1 MKQIT
6 VIDASSDIKNKL
18 PKEYRNMKV
27 RFFQYSLDAFYYKSD
42 DISILADCEYEGA
55 TIVILKSC
63 YTKRPLKSYST
74 VMTGVCLLYST
85 NVRMIKMN
93 NRKRELIEHLVRSVD
108 YTKERILYWERLRTR
123 ESYDIFV
130 RLNESDKENELVKV
144 EYKDD
149 IVKRIIDDYK
159 RSFKEYDKA
168 LDELLE
174 EK

>member
-1 MKQIT
+1 M
-6 VIDASSDIKNKL
+6 
-18 PKEYRNMKV
+18 
-27 RFFQYSLDAFYYKSD
+27 
-42 DISILADCEYEGA
+42 
-55 TIVILKSC
+55 
-63 YTKRPLKSYST
+63 
-74 VMTGVCLLYST
+74 
-85 NVRMIKMN
+85 
-93 NRKRELIEHLVRSVD
+93 
-108 YTKERILYWERLRTR
+108 R

-130 RLNESDKENELVKV
+130 RLNESDKENEPVKV

>member
-1 MKQIT
+1 M
-6 VIDASSDIKNKL
+6 
-18 PKEYRNMKV
+18 
-27 RFFQYSLDAFYYKSD
+27 
-42 DISILADCEYEGA
+42 
-55 TIVILKSC
+55 
-63 YTKRPLKSYST
+63 
-74 VMTGVCLLYST
+74 YST
-85 NVRMIKMN
+85 NVRMTKMN
-93 NRKRELIEHLVRSVD
+93 NRKRELIEHLVRSID

-159 RSFKEYDKA
+159 RSFQEYDKA

>member
-1 MKQIT
+1 
-6 VIDASSDIKNKL
+6 
-18 PKEYRNMKV
+18 
-27 RFFQYSLDAFYYKSD
+27 
-42 DISILADCEYEGA
+42 
-55 TIVILKSC
+55 
-63 YTKRPLKSYST
+63 
-74 VMTGVCLLYST
+74 
-85 NVRMIKMN
+85 MN
-93 NRKRELIEHLVRSVD
+93 NRKRELIEHLVRSID

-159 RSFKEYDKA
+159 RSLKEYDKA
-168 LDELLE
+168 LDEFLE

>member
-1 MKQIT
+1 
-6 VIDASSDIKNKL
+6 
-18 PKEYRNMKV
+18 
-27 RFFQYSLDAFYYKSD
+27 
-42 DISILADCEYEGA
+42 
-55 TIVILKSC
+55 
-63 YTKRPLKSYST
+63 
-74 VMTGVCLLYST
+74 
-85 NVRMIKMN
+85 MN
-93 NRKRELIEHLVRSVD
+93 NRKRELIEHLVRSID
-108 YTKERILYWERLRTR
+108 YTKERILYWGRLRTR

-130 RLNESDKENELVKV
+130 RLNESDEENELVKV

>member
-1 MKQIT
+1 
-6 VIDASSDIKNKL
+6 
-18 PKEYRNMKV
+18 
-27 RFFQYSLDAFYYKSD
+27 
-42 DISILADCEYEGA
+42 
-55 TIVILKSC
+55 
-63 YTKRPLKSYST
+63 
-74 VMTGVCLLYST
+74 
-85 NVRMIKMN
+85 MN
-93 NRKRELIEHLVRSVD
+93 NRKRELIEHLVRSID

-130 RLNESDKENELVKV
+130 RLNENDKENELVKV

-149 IVKRIIDDYK
+149 IDAFIDDYK

>member
-1 MKQIT
+1 
-6 VIDASSDIKNKL
+6 
-18 PKEYRNMKV
+18 
-27 RFFQYSLDAFYYKSD
+27 
-42 DISILADCEYEGA
+42 
-55 TIVILKSC
+55 
-63 YTKRPLKSYST
+63 
-74 VMTGVCLLYST
+74 
-85 NVRMIKMN
+85 MN
-93 NRKRELIEHLVRSVD
+93 NRKRELIEHLVRSID
-108 YTKERILYWERLRTR
+108 YTKEIILYWERLRTR

-130 RLNESDKENELVKV
+130 RLNESDEENELVKV

>member
-1 MKQIT
+1 
-6 VIDASSDIKNKL
+6 
-18 PKEYRNMKV
+18 
-27 RFFQYSLDAFYYKSD
+27 
-42 DISILADCEYEGA
+42 
-55 TIVILKSC
+55 
-63 YTKRPLKSYST
+63 
-74 VMTGVCLLYST
+74 
-85 NVRMIKMN
+85 MN
-93 NRKRELIEHLVRSVD
+93 NRKRELIEHLVRSID
-108 YTKERILYWERLRTR
+108 YAKERILYWERLRTR

-174 EK
+174 E

>member
-1 MKQIT
+1 
-6 VIDASSDIKNKL
+6 
-18 PKEYRNMKV
+18 
-27 RFFQYSLDAFYYKSD
+27 
-42 DISILADCEYEGA
+42 
-55 TIVILKSC
+55 
-63 YTKRPLKSYST
+63 
-74 VMTGVCLLYST
+74 
-85 NVRMIKMN
+85 MN
-93 NRKRELIEHLVRSVD
+93 NRKRELIEHLVRSID
-108 YTKERILYWERLRTR
+108 YAKERISYWERLRTR
-123 ESYDIFV
+123 ESHDIFV

>member
-1 MKQIT
+1 M
-6 VIDASSDIKNKL
+6 
-18 PKEYRNMKV
+18 
-27 RFFQYSLDAFYYKSD
+27 
-42 DISILADCEYEGA
+42 
-55 TIVILKSC
+55 
-63 YTKRPLKSYST
+63 
-74 VMTGVCLLYST
+74 YST
-85 NVRMIKMN
+85 NVRMTKMN
-93 NRKRELIEHLVRSVD
+93 NRKRELIEHLVRSID
-108 YTKERILYWERLRTR
+108 YTKERILYRERLRTR

-130 RLNESDKENELVKV
+130 RLNESDEENELVKV

>member
-1 MKQIT
+1 
-6 VIDASSDIKNKL
+6 
-18 PKEYRNMKV
+18 
-27 RFFQYSLDAFYYKSD
+27 
-42 DISILADCEYEGA
+42 
-55 TIVILKSC
+55 
-63 YTKRPLKSYST
+63 
-74 VMTGVCLLYST
+74 
-85 NVRMIKMN
+85 MN
-93 NRKRELIEHLVRSVD
+93 NRKRELIEHLVRSID
-108 YTKERILYWERLRTR
+108 YTKERILCWERLRTR

>member
-1 MKQIT
+1 
-6 VIDASSDIKNKL
+6 
-18 PKEYRNMKV
+18 
-27 RFFQYSLDAFYYKSD
+27 
-42 DISILADCEYEGA
+42 
-55 TIVILKSC
+55 
-63 YTKRPLKSYST
+63 
-74 VMTGVCLLYST
+74 
-85 NVRMIKMN
+85 MN
-93 NRKRELIEHLVRSVD
+93 NRKRELIEHLVRSID
-108 YTKERILYWERLRTR
+108 YTKERISYWKRLRTR

-130 RLNESDKENELVKV
+130 RLNESDNENELVKV

>member
-1 MKQIT
+1 M
-6 VIDASSDIKNKL
+6 
-18 PKEYRNMKV
+18 
-27 RFFQYSLDAFYYKSD
+27 
-42 DISILADCEYEGA
+42 
-55 TIVILKSC
+55 
-63 YTKRPLKSYST
+63 
-74 VMTGVCLLYST
+74 YST
-85 NVRMIKMN
+85 NVRMTKMN
-93 NRKRELIEHLVRSVD
+93 NRKRELIEHLVRSID
-108 YTKERILYWERLRTR
+108 YIKERILYWERLRTR

>member
-1 MKQIT
+1 
-6 VIDASSDIKNKL
+6 
-18 PKEYRNMKV
+18 
-27 RFFQYSLDAFYYKSD
+27 
-42 DISILADCEYEGA
+42 
-55 TIVILKSC
+55 
-63 YTKRPLKSYST
+63 
-74 VMTGVCLLYST
+74 
-85 NVRMIKMN
+85 MN
-93 NRKRELIEHLVRSVD
+93 NRKRELIEHLVRSID
-108 YTKERILYWERLRTR
+108 YTKERKLYWERLRTR

-149 IVKRIIDDYK
+149 IVKLIIDDYK

>member
-1 MKQIT
+1 
-6 VIDASSDIKNKL
+6 
-18 PKEYRNMKV
+18 
-27 RFFQYSLDAFYYKSD
+27 
-42 DISILADCEYEGA
+42 
-55 TIVILKSC
+55 
-63 YTKRPLKSYST
+63 
-74 VMTGVCLLYST
+74 MTGVCLLYST
-85 NVRMIKMN
+85 NVRRIKMN
-93 NRKRELIEHLVRSVD
+93 NRKIELIEHLVRSID
-108 YTKERILYWERLRTR
+108 YTKERILHWERLRTR

-174 EK
+174 EIMTDEDLMARIKFVVDNLSFRIGDLTLMYEHKQVDPEDFCKEVSCIKSDFVESIMDLVKEHDQLLEEK

>member
-1 MKQIT
+1 
-6 VIDASSDIKNKL
+6 
-18 PKEYRNMKV
+18 
-27 RFFQYSLDAFYYKSD
+27 
-42 DISILADCEYEGA
+42 
-55 TIVILKSC
+55 
-63 YTKRPLKSYST
+63 
-74 VMTGVCLLYST
+74 MT
-85 NVRMIKMN
+85 KMN
-93 NRKRELIEHLVRSVD
+93 NRKRELIEHLVRSID
-108 YTKERILYWERLRTR
+108 YAKERILYWERLRTR

>member
-1 MKQIT
+1 
-6 VIDASSDIKNKL
+6 
-18 PKEYRNMKV
+18 
-27 RFFQYSLDAFYYKSD
+27 
-42 DISILADCEYEGA
+42 
-55 TIVILKSC
+55 
-63 YTKRPLKSYST
+63 
-74 VMTGVCLLYST
+74 
-85 NVRMIKMN
+85 MN
-93 NRKRELIEHLVRSVD
+93 NRKRELIEHLVRSID
-108 YTKERILYWERLRTR
+108 YAKERILYWERLRTR

>member
-1 MKQIT
+1 
-6 VIDASSDIKNKL
+6 
-18 PKEYRNMKV
+18 
-27 RFFQYSLDAFYYKSD
+27 
-42 DISILADCEYEGA
+42 
-55 TIVILKSC
+55 
-63 YTKRPLKSYST
+63 
-74 VMTGVCLLYST
+74 
-85 NVRMIKMN
+85 MN
-93 NRKRELIEHLVRSVD
+93 NRK
-108 YTKERILYWERLRTR
+108 R

-130 RLNESDKENELVKV
+130 RLNESDEENELVKV

>member
-1 MKQIT
+1 
-6 VIDASSDIKNKL
+6 
-18 PKEYRNMKV
+18 
-27 RFFQYSLDAFYYKSD
+27 
-42 DISILADCEYEGA
+42 
-55 TIVILKSC
+55 
-63 YTKRPLKSYST
+63 
-74 VMTGVCLLYST
+74 MT
-85 NVRMIKMN
+85 KMN
-93 NRKRELIEHLVRSVD
+93 NRKRELIEHLVRSID

-130 RLNESDKENELVKV
+130 RLNESDEENELVKV

-159 RSFKEYDKA
+159 RRFKEYDKA

>member
-1 MKQIT
+1 
-6 VIDASSDIKNKL
+6 
-18 PKEYRNMKV
+18 
-27 RFFQYSLDAFYYKSD
+27 
-42 DISILADCEYEGA
+42 
-55 TIVILKSC
+55 
-63 YTKRPLKSYST
+63 
-74 VMTGVCLLYST
+74 
-85 NVRMIKMN
+85 MN
-93 NRKRELIEHLVRSVD
+93 NRKRELIEHLVRSID
-108 YTKERILYWERLRTR
+108 CTKERILYWERLRTR

-130 RLNESDKENELVKV
+130 RLNESDEENELVKV